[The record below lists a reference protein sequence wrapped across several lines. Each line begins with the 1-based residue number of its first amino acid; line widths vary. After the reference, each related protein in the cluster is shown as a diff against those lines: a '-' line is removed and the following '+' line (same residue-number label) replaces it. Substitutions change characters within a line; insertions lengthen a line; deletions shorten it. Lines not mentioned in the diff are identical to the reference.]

1 MSIKDF
7 IENTRAEGPTIYG
20 KTLPIPYIESVEVN
34 DRQITVTTAVYINV
48 ASQDYQL
55 DSGAAFLGTFSDIH
69 VYIMALFDRNSNTDN
84 CAIAPSSGV
93 SRYASMSPSAWT
105 SVVKNGV
112 SPLKYWKGSEY
123 SEVVTQ
129 FIFEPLSD
137 SAADQLITHVID
149 EDNDI
154 FSEYS
159 MDNGDKADPVSITAR
174 AIQLCTD
181 AGHMHPG
188 SRENY
193 QQYLRIIVADIIQQ
207 IISNNDYDLVNE
219 IYGTTLYTGPGR
231 TAVPGI
237 ISDPPLLKT
246 DTKTLFMGISLSEWT
261 GNITDVVEATDGSAI
276 IKGSYTH
283 LITPGGMTP
292 EIYDR
297 TTKLGIKNM
306 GFVAFSA
313 PWHALDR
320 DPGSTPNL
328 YDEILAA
335 AKSETGTL
343 KYWENSIS
351 GINYVLVVKDDNL
364 THAPSVVYT
373 DSNGTIYKEALRA
386 IDGTYYSLDNIE
398 PETILSNMASIADL
412 TAVSDT
418 TNTSFQYL
426 LAQGMEN
433 KIDLL
438 PKINSYRRAFPDK
451 STVTPEGRFYN
462 SFTDILYSANKTLK
476 RGIPLKKSLI
486 NNPIVKDWR
495 SYSYGSSGT
504 SSPPT
509 PQDRKD
515 IFSFDN
521 ALWSRYTEV
530 TGMDPEEDLSTTTVE
545 ESGRRTDTSTTTIDG
560 GQWNY
565 NFIDHGFLF
574 FNYERALKTTSIAS
588 KYLNTTVFEK
598 YFGQN
603 IFGNLFKMKKCYIA
617 AYYVDTLDADYRE
630 GTTTS
635 THIGTMHTDIDPG
648 QTIQETKF
656 INTEKTREYSS
667 VPTIQTE
674 ANYDKFDIVVTNDI
688 SSATTENGYITGD
701 NLDTKISNEYGG
713 ADAMV
718 KSKEYSFI
726 ALRGFS
732 PITTHAGD
740 DPLRVDTTFYEE
752 KPINYRV
759 ACFEVQKCDAYNA
772 FAARLDLDFKDNILH
787 AIETNNTGISF
798 KAGILVEDST
808 HDAILSLL
816 NKIEKTVSRF
826 DEYIAAASD
835 LCSFN
840 ESTGFF
846 NQYFIDAVQ
855 GNWPNPSQAPYYVSV
870 VEALIFEDILIGS
883 HSGDTVSLIGEV
895 KSIIQNISPET
906 GTINGI
912 TAFKGRLDGI
922 HAAIADIVRIHGLA
936 PITAGHIYGATPH
949 VGDGTTGEK
958 FSEIETSFDTEVAS
972 TWNSN
977 TRDAWYPDAGY
988 DNYPI
993 FPQRSTSDETVVT
1006 TITLPDPGSPSTR
1019 DVTAELNTI
1028 MQGLLDDYKLSL
1040 DVEEVMIDIFVAA
1053 MAELEDRLGPLTDG
1067 GSRSFENL
1075 DIIDIVTNGI
1085 IATFPPMDEGLWD
1098 SFTDLWG
1105 NTGYA
1110 AAYNIATITSN
1121 FGSVVGVFNDM
1132 MDQLNSMDSSTLA
1145 AISAPALNLFGGDR
1159 SFLNSATDYMD
1170 SGAVG
1175 ISMISSYASWSSY
1188 VTTSTTPY

>member
-1 MSIKDF
+1 
-7 IENTRAEGPTIYG
+7 
-20 KTLPIPYIESVEVN
+20 
-34 DRQITVTTAVYINV
+34 
-48 ASQDYQL
+48 
-55 DSGAAFLGTFSDIH
+55 
-69 VYIMALFDRNSNTDN
+69 
-84 CAIAPSSGV
+84 
-93 SRYASMSPSAWT
+93 
-105 SVVKNGV
+105 
-112 SPLKYWKGSEY
+112 
-123 SEVVTQ
+123 
-129 FIFEPLSD
+129 
-137 SAADQLITHVID
+137 
-149 EDNDI
+149 
-154 FSEYS
+154 
-159 MDNGDKADPVSITAR
+159 
-174 AIQLCTD
+174 
-181 AGHMHPG
+181 
-188 SRENY
+188 
-193 QQYLRIIVADIIQQ
+193 
-207 IISNNDYDLVNE
+207 
-219 IYGTTLYTGPGR
+219 
-231 TAVPGI
+231 
-237 ISDPPLLKT
+237 
-246 DTKTLFMGISLSEWT
+246 
-261 GNITDVVEATDGSAI
+261 
-276 IKGSYTH
+276 
-283 LITPGGMTP
+283 
-292 EIYDR
+292 
-297 TTKLGIKNM
+297 
-306 GFVAFSA
+306 
-313 PWHALDR
+313 
-320 DPGSTPNL
+320 
-328 YDEILAA
+328 
-335 AKSETGTL
+335 
-343 KYWENSIS
+343 
-351 GINYVLVVKDDNL
+351 
-364 THAPSVVYT
+364 
-373 DSNGTIYKEALRA
+373 
-386 IDGTYYSLDNIE
+386 
-398 PETILSNMASIADL
+398 
-412 TAVSDT
+412 
-418 TNTSFQYL
+418 
-426 LAQGMEN
+426 
-433 KIDLL
+433 
-438 PKINSYRRAFPDK
+438 
-451 STVTPEGRFYN
+451 
-462 SFTDILYSANKTLK
+462 
-476 RGIPLKKSLI
+476 
-486 NNPIVKDWR
+486 
-495 SYSYGSSGT
+495 
-504 SSPPT
+504 
-509 PQDRKD
+509 
-515 IFSFDN
+515 
-521 ALWSRYTEV
+521 
-530 TGMDPEEDLSTTTVE
+530 
-545 ESGRRTDTSTTTIDG
+545 
-560 GQWNY
+560 
-565 NFIDHGFLF
+565 
-574 FNYERALKTTSIAS
+574 
-588 KYLNTTVFEK
+588 
-598 YFGQN
+598 
-603 IFGNLFKMKKCYIA
+603 
-617 AYYVDTLDADYRE
+617 
-630 GTTTS
+630 
-635 THIGTMHTDIDPG
+635 
-648 QTIQETKF
+648 
-656 INTEKTREYSS
+656 
-667 VPTIQTE
+667 
-674 ANYDKFDIVVTNDI
+674 
-688 SSATTENGYITGD
+688 
-701 NLDTKISNEYGG
+701 
-713 ADAMV
+713 MV

-772 FAARLDLDFKDNILH
+772 GAAGVDLDFKDNILH

-816 NKIEKTVSRF
+816 AKIENTVSRF